1 MTTLHLFFLAI
12 SAVFV
17 LAADA
22 HAFAYLRGTPPLLP
36 GRRMGLI
43 SAGVWTGIIGLVVS
57 GAFLFWPDRDFYLV
71 EPAFLVKMAFVAALI
86 VNGLAV
92 IAVTKRAASVPFAS
106 LSPVWKVA
114 MIISGGISSAGWI
127 GAASIGF
134 LWL

>member
-36 GRRMGLI
+36 GRSMGLI
-43 SAGVWTGIIGLVVS
+43 SAGVWTGIIGLAAS
-57 GAFLFWPDRDFYLV
+57 GAVMFWPDREYYLA

-106 LSPVWKVA
+106 LPPAWKAA
-114 MIISGGISSAGWI
+114 MILSGGVSSAGWI
-127 GAASIGF
+127 GAAAIGF